1 METFCRI
8 LIYLAALAIGFSV
21 QYLIRWSPRVNT
33 VLSFLTVMLVPPFW
47 SLGLIGG
54 FWISSAFF
62 TFKPESDNQHR
73 GALPIMTWQKVCL
86 YSAWTFLGF
95 LLTLVFLWK
104 LKITNS
110 LLIDQR
116 EVLAWLFLVLVEV
129 CIFKIIAKMSPGLYR
144 IPMGYGMA
152 FLNFLMVLH
161 WLFPLG
167 PYRIGLILVSFL
179 VINPLLL
186 SLVDLPL
193 YATGTSFSGV
203 NR

>member
-1 METFCRI
+1 METVGRV
-8 LIYLAALAIGFSV
+8 LIYLAALAVGFLI
-21 QYLIRWSPRVNT
+21 QYVIRWSPRLNT
-33 VLSFLTVMLVPPFW
+33 VLSFGAVILIPPFW

-62 TFKPESDNQHR
+62 TFKPESENQHR
-73 GALPIMTWQKVCL
+73 GAPPIITWQKVCL
-86 YSAWTFLGF
+86 YSAWTFSGF

-110 LLIDQR
+110 LMIDQR

-129 CIFKIIAKMSPGLYR
+129 CIFKIIAKISPGIYR

-152 FLNFLMVLH
+152 VLNFLMVLH
-161 WLFPLG
+161 WIFPLG
-167 PYRIGLILVSFL
+167 FYRAGLVLWAL
-179 VINPLLL
+179 MVINPLLL

-203 NR
+203 NK